1 MVDEKDPIYFLR
13 PLLVSL
19 RELWFEFYSF
29 CGHIKT
35 LYKNSLRRYGIA
47 LGVLCDKEKERYPNI
62 DIETRSRMLSSQK
75 LLTIHQVASLTD
87 LSLLAEII
95 SPLEALCPSKAKV
108 FVDNPDRSHH
118 GGACTTERESTT
130 NRIHLSCEGVLG
142 DQFFKREDWSR
153 NHIP

>member
-62 DIETRSRMLSSQK
+62 DIETQSRMSRSQK
-75 LLTIHQVASLTD
+75 LLTIRLVASLTD
-87 LSLLAEII
+87 LRLRTERIFLLEV
-95 SPLEALCPSKAKV
+95 LCPSKV
-108 FVDNPDRSHH
+108 RGSVGNPDHSDHA
-118 GGACTTERESTT
+118 GVCTTERESTT
-130 NRIHLSCEGVLG
+130 NRIRLSCEGVLG